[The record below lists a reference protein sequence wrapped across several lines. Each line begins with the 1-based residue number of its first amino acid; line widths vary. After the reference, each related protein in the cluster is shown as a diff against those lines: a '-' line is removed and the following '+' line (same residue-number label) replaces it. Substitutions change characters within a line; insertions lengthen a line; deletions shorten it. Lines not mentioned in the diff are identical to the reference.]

1 MTEENKRDLW
11 GRDDLIEVTPWADFI
26 VSEKNKIHMTLYW
39 WWYLNDILSHVF
51 PQRIEY

>member
-26 VSEKNKIHMTLYW
+26 VSEKK
-39 WWYLNDILSHVF
+39 LNSHDPVLVVV
-51 PQRIEY
+51 P